1 MLLVENSPA
10 TILIAALAAASQ
22 GVYPPDLTDW
32 SLWNSRMP
40 NDGDQAIAIY
50 DTGSKPDGRSHRSGR
65 TVEHPSLQIRIRS
78 ADYPITFQKAL
89 SLSPGSTLAK
99 SDLGYAYAKAGR
111 REDALRVLDDLQ
123 RSQGQ
128 RRASPFHLA
137 LVYIGLGEND
147 RAIELLQKAYNER
160 AERLVW
166 IRADA
171 RFDTLRQDPRFIDI
185 LIGMGLAR
193 GPVI

>member
-78 ADYPITFQKAL
+78 ADYPVAFQKAL
-89 SLSPGSTLAK
+89 SLCSFLDSLSNLSVEILDEAGESTGNFALIQSATRYGGIISLGNEEDGKRQILTINTRLTLAEALH
-99 SDLGYAYAKAGR
+99 SPSSQTPFNFFDWPFAGYFTWTG
-111 REDALRVLDDLQ
+111 
-123 RSQGQ
+123 
-128 RRASPFHLA
+128 
-137 LVYIGLGEND
+137 
-147 RAIELLQKAYNER
+147 
-160 AERLVW
+160 
-166 IRADA
+166 
-171 RFDTLRQDPRFIDI
+171 
-185 LIGMGLAR
+185 
-193 GPVI
+193 